1 MSRAKPWKIV
11 NGDLTLFETSEP
23 QEITERENHNLWYF
37 NDNNDLF
44 TKFPNIELFKEDFP
58 NSVWKWHYKNNDL
71 NNYRLELAKFTKD
84 FPYNIWKLED
94 MKLMINLV
102 KNVAKFTKDF
112 PYNVW
117 KYKNEIICDDEE
129 LNISIDTDVMNAFS
143 NAAELTG
150 ELVIPKSVDSI
161 EDYAF
166 INSKLTHV
174 LVPSECLFNPTKV
187 FPKNC
192 EIEYY
197 D

>member
-1 MSRAKPWKIV
+1 MSRSKPWKII

-23 QEITERENHNLWYF
+23 PEITTGNHGLWYY
-37 NDNNDLF
+37 DNNDLF
-44 TKFPNIELFKEDFP
+44 TKFPNIELFKKDFP
-58 NSVWKWHYKNNDL
+58 NSSWHYKNNDL
-71 NNYRLELAKFTKD
+71 NNYSLELAKFTKD
-84 FPYNIWKLED
+84 FPYNVWKLED
-94 MKLMINLV
+94 EIENDYLMINLV
-102 KNVAKFTKDF
+102 KNVAKFKKDF

-143 NAAELTG
+143 NATELTG
-150 ELVIPKSVDSI
+150 ELIIPKSVESI

-187 FPKNC
+187 FPKDC